1 MWPDRIARDLVEPSS
16 FAHNVHMAP
25 YQSAIRLAGYND
37 PFSAIGQ
44 EHQPA
49 RSVRQSSLKVDL
61 LT

>member
-16 FAHNVHMAP
+16 FAHNVHIAP
-25 YQSAIRLAGYND
+25 YQSAVRLAGYND
-37 PFSAIGQ
+37 PFSTIDQ

-49 RSVRQSSLKVDL
+49 LSVRKSSLKLDL